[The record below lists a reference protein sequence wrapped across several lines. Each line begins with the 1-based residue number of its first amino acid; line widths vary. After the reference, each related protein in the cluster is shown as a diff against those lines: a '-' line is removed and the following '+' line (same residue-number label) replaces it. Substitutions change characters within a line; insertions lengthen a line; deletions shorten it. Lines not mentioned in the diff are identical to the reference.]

1 MNSKINYSSKA
12 KSKGRKNFRLSDLAE
27 EVKKEFFADENLFKD
42 LFKLKSS
49 TCLDKVF
56 DQLELMVKYYANSV
70 TTSQLRNVYA
80 EIVKTKKPND
90 LKLLRP
96 KLAYIAARQDHLNA
110 KKFMAFIDHLIQQ
123 VNTEE
128 RIAIFQRH
136 YGGHSGIP

>member
-56 DQLELMVKYYANSV
+56 DQLELMVKSRV
-70 TTSQLRNVYA
+70 RV
-80 EIVKTKKPND
+80 
-90 LKLLRP
+90 
-96 KLAYIAARQDHLNA
+96 
-110 KKFMAFIDHLIQQ
+110 
-123 VNTEE
+123 
-128 RIAIFQRH
+128 
-136 YGGHSGIP
+136 